1 MICEETTGLILKGF
15 YKVYSTLGFGF
26 LEKVYENALMI
37 ELARLGLQV
46 EQQPEIP
53 VYYEGNLVGK
63 YAADVLVEEE
73 IVLELKSA
81 EALRTEHY
89 AELTNY
95 LKATEKELGFL
106 LNFGRKPEFKRIIFS
121 NELKH
126 GLPAGTP
133 PFKPGFK

>member
-15 YKVYSTLGFGF
+15 YKVYGTLGFGF

-37 ELARLGLQV
+37 ELAKLGLLV
-46 EQQPEIP
+46 EQQPKIP
-53 VYYEGNLVGK
+53 VYYAGNLVGK
-63 YAADVLVEEE
+63 YSSDILVEDE

-81 EALRTEHY
+81 EGLRNEHY
-89 AELTNY
+89 AQLTNF

-121 NELKH
+121 NDLKH
-126 GLPAGTP
+126 GLPVCTP